1 MRRLSGHRYKTAI
14 YCRLSK
20 DDNLGK
26 TESMSIANQKQLLL
40 DYVMNNKWDLV
51 GVYVDDGFT
60 GTNFDRPDFKR
71 MIRDIDDGVIKIHL
85 SVIHPGGVF
94 CIIA

>member
-51 GVYVDDGFT
+51 GVYVDEYTPYGL
-60 GTNFDRPDFKR
+60 NPK
-71 MIRDIDDGVIKIHL
+71 
-85 SVIHPGGVF
+85 SP
-94 CIIA
+94 